1 MVGDNLETDI
11 LFGKNSGVSTMLV
24 MTGELWL
31 VQLGHHASCSNS
43 RGNPTGVTSEAVLE
57 ASTTRPDYI
66 IASLGDLSV
75 LAEKASQ

>member
-31 VQLGHHASCSNS
+31 VHSATTLHA
-43 RGNPTGVTSEAVLE
+43 RTHAGIQQV
-57 ASTTRPDYI
+57 
-66 IASLGDLSV
+66 
-75 LAEKASQ
+75 